1 MVRLRRPA
9 AIRAE
14 PGVSGRARS
23 RYAESIAFVWV
34 MFSSDV
40 FCEDELSRGFADRNV
55 RLRAQS
61 SPRATAFAAQ
71 HENKRAISIICGKM
85 RRRRRDRPGR
95 TVKFFGVCSQ
105 RLQTGKWPLQA
116 RPMQSRRQTA

>member
-14 PGVSGRARS
+14 PAVNSGARS

-34 MFSSDV
+34 MLSSNV
-40 FCEDELSRGFADRNV
+40 FCKDELSRGFADRNV

-71 HENKRAISIICGKM
+71 HENKRAISIICRKA
-85 RRRRRDRPGR
+85 RRSWHDRPGH

-105 RLQTGKWPLQA
+105 RL
-116 RPMQSRRQTA
+116 